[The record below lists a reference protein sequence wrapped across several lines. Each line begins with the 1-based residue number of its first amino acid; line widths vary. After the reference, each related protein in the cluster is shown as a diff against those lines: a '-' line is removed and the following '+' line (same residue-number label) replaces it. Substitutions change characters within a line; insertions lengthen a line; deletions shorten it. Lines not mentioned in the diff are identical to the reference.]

1 MQIKDFIFSYNQIIY
16 NFFFIKKNFFKGVRK
31 IFNFPVK
38 YLIYCLSIFFT
49 KKNINLDDYKINLK
63 NLNDLF
69 YEFNSDKAK
78 KLISENNIEI
88 NGHNYSIFYEKY
100 FEKYKKKKN
109 LTILEIGSQFGSSA
123 AAFYFYFQNPTIIA
137 SDINPFAMKVY
148 SNNIRKIYIDTQSEK
163 IVENFIKYL
172 NCEFDIIIDDG
183 SHSVRD
189 QLISLKY
196 FYPYLKSEGIYV
208 IEDLDHYKVSP
219 HLNPDQEVNTTVEV
233 LKAIKDGKTINSK
246 YLQKNDFENITK
258 GIKYI
263 NFEKGDYNQKGVNIS
278 SIVFMGK

>member
-1 MQIKDFIFSYNQIIY
+1 
-16 NFFFIKKNFFKGVRK
+16 
-31 IFNFPVK
+31 
-38 YLIYCLSIFFT
+38 
-49 KKNINLDDYKINLK
+49 
-63 NLNDLF
+63 
-69 YEFNSDKAK
+69 
-78 KLISENNIEI
+78 
-88 NGHNYSIFYEKY
+88 
-100 FEKYKKKKN
+100 
-109 LTILEIGSQFGSSA
+109 
-123 AAFYFYFQNPTIIA
+123 
-137 SDINPFAMKVY
+137 MKVY